1 MTSTSGGSVLTTI
14 GDIMPNKDPLLEELE
29 ERISEGPVVFTP
41 DEEFLERLKEKEEVQ
56 ETVDKNVNNC

>member
-1 MTSTSGGSVLTTI
+1 M
-14 GDIMPNKDPLLEELE
+14 NQNEKDPLLEELE
-29 ERISEGPVVFTP
+29 ERIAEGPVVFTP

>member
-1 MTSTSGGSVLTTI
+1 M
-14 GDIMPNKDPLLEELE
+14 NQNEKDPLLDELE
-29 ERISEGPVVFTP
+29 EIILEGPIVFTP